1 MDKFVIAGAHPLKGK
16 IKAGGSKN
24 SALPILLAS
33 LLTDEECVIRRV
45 PLLRDIETT
54 FKLLEYHGKKV
65 TYNKGTVT
73 IKPHHKLRTDAPYEL
88 VKQMRASVLVA
99 GPLLARFHK
108 ASVPLPGGCAIGMRP
123 IDIHITALAK
133 MGAKIDNSSGNLIL
147 KAAKLHPAKIQFP
160 FPSVGATEHLMMC
173 AAIVPGTTV
182 LDNVAMEPEID
193 DLMDFLLKMG
203 AHMRREQG
211 CRIVIEGVKELHGA
225 EHDVIA
231 DRVETGTYLLAGAAT
246 GGCVTVQDC
255 CPEHLASLLDHMSAT
270 GIRVTYT
277 ANSITV
283 DARKARPKAVSIHTQ
298 PHPGF
303 PTDLQAPW
311 MSLMCVSRG
320 SAEVKEDIFENRFM
334 HAPELARM
342 GALIAVDGHT
352 AALEG
357 VDKLSGAEVMAS
369 DIRGGAALVV
379 AGLAAHGQTTVQRIY
394 HIDRGYERMEKK
406 LTALGAKIRRVS
418 DRKKA

>member
-1 MDKFVIAGAHPLKGK
+1 MDKFVIDGAHPLKGK
-16 IKAGGSKN
+16 IKADGSKN
-24 SALPILLAS
+24 AALPILLAA
-33 LLTDEECVIRRV
+33 LLTDEECVIKRV

-65 TYNKGTVT
+65 SYSKGTVT

-108 ASVPLPGGCAIGMRP
+108 ASVPLPGGCAIGLRP
-123 IDIHITALAK
+123 IDIHITALAQ
-133 MGAKIDNSSGNLIL
+133 MGAQIDNSSGNLIL
-147 KAAKLHPAKIQFP
+147 KAAKLHPAKIRFP

-173 AAIVPGTTV
+173 AAIVPGKTV

-203 AHMRREQG
+203 AQMRREPG
-211 CRIVIEGVKELHGA
+211 NRIVIEGVKKLRGA
-225 EHDVIA
+225 THSVIA
-231 DRVETGTYLLAGAAT
+231 DRVETGTYLLAAAAT
-246 GGCVTVQDC
+246 RGRVTLQDA
-255 CPEHLASLLDHMSAT
+255 CPEHLASVLEHLKNAGV
-270 GIRVTYT
+270 GISYT
-277 ANSITV
+277 ADSITV
-283 DARKARPKAVSIHTQ
+283 DASKARPRAVSIHTQ

-352 AALEG
+352 AAVEG
-357 VDKLSGAEVMAS
+357 VEKLSGAEVMAS

-406 LTALGAKIRRVS
+406 LAALGAKIRRVR
-418 DRKKA
+418 DRKKV

>member
-1 MDKFVIAGAHPLKGK
+1 MDKFIVSGGRPLKGS
-16 IKAGGSKN
+16 ITAGGSKN
-24 SALPILLAS
+24 AALPILLSA
-33 LLTDEECVIRRV
+33 LLTDEECVINRV

-65 TYNKGTVT
+65 SYSKSTVR
-73 IKPHHKLRTDAPYEL
+73 IAPHKKLVTEAPYDL

-123 IDIHITALAK
+123 IDIHITALARL
-133 MGAKIDNSSGNLIL
+133 GAKIDNANGNLL
-147 KAAKLHPAKIQFP
+147 LSADKLRGARIRFP
-160 FPSVGATEHLMMC
+160 FPSVGATENLMMC
-173 AAIVPGTTV
+173 AALVPGVTV
-182 LDNVAMEPEID
+182 LENVAMEPEID
-193 DLMDFLLKMG
+193 DLLDCLVKMG
-203 AHMRREQG
+203 AQMCREKG
-211 CRIVIEGVKELHGA
+211 GRIRITGVKRLGGVT
-225 EHDVIA
+225 HDVIA

-246 GGCVTVQDC
+246 GGCVTVEKS
-255 CPEHLASLLDHMSAT
+255 CPDHLSSLLEHLARA
-270 GIRVTYT
+270 GVRVSYT
-277 ANSITV
+277 ADSITV
-283 DARKARPKAVSIHTQ
+283 DAGKAKPKSVSIHTQ

-320 SAEVKEDIFENRFM
+320 SGEVKEDIFENRFM

-352 AALEG
+352 AAVEG
-357 VDKLSGAEVMAS
+357 VPELSGAEVMAS

-379 AGLAAHGQTTVQRIY
+379 AALAAHGTTTVQRIY

-406 LTALGAKIRRVS
+406 LSSLGAKIRRV
-418 DRKKA
+418 KA

>member
-1 MDKFVIAGAHPLKGK
+1 MDKFIISGGHSLKGAVT
-16 IKAGGSKN
+16 AGGSKN
-24 SALPILLAS
+24 AALPILLSA
-33 LLTDEECVIRRV
+33 LLTDEECVIGRV

-65 TYNKGTVT
+65 SFSKGVARIAPHKKLVT
-73 IKPHHKLRTDAPYEL
+73 EAPYDL

-123 IDIHITALAK
+123 IDIHITALARL
-133 MGAKIDNSSGNLIL
+133 GAKIDNANGNLL
-147 KAAKLHPAKIQFP
+147 LSADKLRGARIRFP
-160 FPSVGATEHLMMC
+160 FPSVGATENLMMC
-173 AAIVPGTTV
+173 AALVPGVTI
-182 LDNVAMEPEID
+182 LENVAMEPEID
-193 DLMDFLLKMG
+193 DLLACLVKMG
-203 AHMRREQG
+203 AEMSREKG
-211 CRIVIEGVKELHGA
+211 GRIRINGVKKLRGVK
-225 EHDVIA
+225 HDVIA

-246 GGCVTVQDC
+246 RGRVTVKKS
-255 CPEHLASLLDHMSAT
+255 CPEHLASLLEHLARA
-270 GIRVTYT
+270 GVRVSYT
-277 ANSITV
+277 ADSITV
-283 DARKARPKAVSIHTQ
+283 DSSKVRPRSVSIHTE

-311 MSLMCVSRG
+311 MSLMCVSHG
-320 SAEVKEDIFENRFM
+320 SGEVKEDIFENRFM

-352 AALEG
+352 AAVEG
-357 VDKLSGAEVMAS
+357 VPSLSGAEVMAS

-379 AGLAAHGQTTVQRIY
+379 AALAAKGETTVQRIY

-406 LTALGAKIRRVS
+406 LASLGAKIRRV
-418 DRKKA
+418 KG